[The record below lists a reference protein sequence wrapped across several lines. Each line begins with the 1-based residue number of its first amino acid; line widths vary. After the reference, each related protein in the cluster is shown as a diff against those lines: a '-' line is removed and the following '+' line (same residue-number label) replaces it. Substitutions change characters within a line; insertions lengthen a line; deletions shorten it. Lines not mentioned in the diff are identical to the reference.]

1 MEISSS
7 PSPNK
12 LGRLKIKEILHNNA
26 VTLIDA
32 GIKPDMV
39 KHRIFRDALAKEYS
53 RRLRLDIHTYSQRRI
68 KRYTGRKNVLD
79 LSWKQLEK
87 IRDSLKK
94 MRTTKKVH
102 HRRRRRKSRRVR
114 GKKVP

>member
-1 MEISSS
+1 
-7 PSPNK
+7 
-12 LGRLKIKEILHNNA
+12 LHNNA
-26 VTLIDA
+26 VIFIDA
-32 GIKPDMV
+32 GMKPDMV